1 MTNNN
6 KYKAIAEIHGYIL
19 GVYSKEGKNGEYR
32 ILSVK
37 SGFEGNSNFPI
48 LLPKKFWGKISQED
62 AGSQILLQA
71 YMNDSDFGINLV
83 LFYGEFI

>member
-1 MTNNN
+1 MTNN

-32 ILSVK
+32 ILSIK

-48 LLPKKFWGKISQED
+48 LLPIY
-62 AGSQILLQA
+62 II
-71 YMNDSDFGINLV
+71 GIYYYCTSFCYN
-83 LFYGEFI
+83 FYCVFLYLC